1 MKLIGK
7 VLQSNTFF
15 SLLGNGLSAIMGL
28 LLFRLLATNFTQEDL
43 GRWQVFIVGFA
54 LMDVIRSGLLQNGL
68 ITRYAKAK
76 SDNERQTLQ
85 GSAWYMAL
93 ISSVVLIILCWITG
107 SVFYLIHYQ
116 QESINMVVIFL
127 PLTTVLSL
135 PGTMGTFILNALGK
149 IKLMIWVRIAIQT
162 IFLCGVY
169 FSNNYSLNNVGIWFV
184 SGYLVSGVVSMLMGW
199 TNPLLVKYKNKE
211 TLKDLTNFGKY
222 SMGTSVGSIMLR
234 SSDIFL
240 LGSFLGPA
248 SVAIYA
254 VAQKLVEIVE
264 MPMRS
269 FTQAVIPKLAYLYQH
284 NEKEAFQLEF
294 EKNAGLLFW
303 MVFPLCLICFL
314 FPYQL
319 VGLLGGSKY
328 DESAEVLRLFSVYMA
343 LMPLDRYTGIGMDLM
358 NVPEANFKKVNLQL
372 LVNVIGDIVV
382 ILLFA
387 SVWWVGFVSIFTY
400 GSGILLG
407 MRVLKKEGD
416 IKILRSLSSGL
427 RFIFGA
433 LKTNKT

>member
-76 SDNERQTLQ
+76 SDDERQILQ
-85 GSAWYMAL
+85 GTAWYMAL
-93 ISSVVLIILCWITG
+93 ISSAILIILCWIAG
-107 SVFYLIHYQ
+107 GIFYVIKYQ
-116 QESINMVVIFL
+116 QESINMVLIFL
-127 PLTTVLSL
+127 PLTTLFSL
-135 PGTMGTFILNALGK
+135 PGTMGTFVLNALGK
-149 IKLMIWVRIAIQT
+149 IKMMVWVRIAIQT
-162 IFLCGVY
+162 IFLSGVY
-169 FSNNYSLNNVGIWFV
+169 FSNNYSLNNVGFWFV
-184 SGYLVSGVVSMLMGW
+184 SGYLASGLVSIIMGW
-199 TNPLLVKYKNKE
+199 TNPMLVRHKNKA

-234 SSDIFL
+234 SSDVFL

-269 FTQAVIPKLAYLYQH
+269 FTQAVVPKLAHLYQ
-284 NEKEAFQLEF
+284 NNDKEKFKIEF

-303 MVFPLCLICFL
+303 MVLPLCLLCFI

-319 VGLLGGSKY
+319 VELLGGSKY
-328 DESAEVLRLFSVYMA
+328 HESAEVLRLFSVYMA

-358 NVPEANFKKVNLQL
+358 NIPEANFKKVNLQL
-372 LVNVIGDIVV
+372 LVNVIGDIIV

-387 SVWWVGFVSIFTY
+387 SVWWVGFISIFTY

-407 MRVLKKEGD
+407 MRILKKEGN
-416 IKILRSLSSGL
+416 IHILHSLSSGM
-427 RFIFGA
+427 RFIFET
-433 LKTNKT
+433 LKLTKH